1 MRRYQPALLGGLF
14 IGVLSS
20 LPVVNI
26 GNLCCCL
33 WVVAGGVLTAYLQQ
47 QNRVE
52 PLEAAEAALGGLL
65 AGLIGALLSL
75 GVTAIFALSGDMEGQ
90 LRSAI
95 DEMQIPPEVR
105 DRVEG
110 FVQGPALMLLIA
122 TISLPVYA
130 IFGMLG
136 ALLGLAIFRKKTPP
150 AVSAP
155 PPPPPPPPPPTEAPR
170 DH

>member
-1 MRRYQPALLGGLF
+1 
-14 IGVLSS
+14 
-20 LPVVNI
+20 
-26 GNLCCCL
+26 
-33 WVVAGGVLTAYLQQ
+33 
-47 QNRVE
+47 
-52 PLEAAEAALGGLL
+52 
-65 AGLIGALLSL
+65 
-75 GVTAIFALSGDMEGQ
+75 
-90 LRSAI
+90 
-95 DEMQIPPEVR
+95 MQIPPEVR
-105 DRVEG
+105 ESVEG